1 VRQCILAYISD
12 FQFVGSAAQ
21 SVGLSHTSSPRLGML
36 VSLSSDTHFTTL
48 DEHKL
53 TRTFNFG
60 FPPAQASLDHVVYWY
75 STTFKTS
82 DWLLH
87 VISAPRTGDGRGV
100 VEGKFYTQEGE
111 LIAVTVQEGV
121 VRAAPQRDKD
131 RAKL

>member
-1 VRQCILAYISD
+1 
-12 FQFVGSAAQ
+12 
-21 SVGLSHTSSPRLGML
+21 ML
-36 VSLSSDTHFTTL
+36 VSLSIPSDA
-48 DEHKL
+48 
-53 TRTFNFG
+53 NFRR
-60 FPPAQASLDHVVYWY
+60 ADRRLSNLECSTSQASLDHVVYWY